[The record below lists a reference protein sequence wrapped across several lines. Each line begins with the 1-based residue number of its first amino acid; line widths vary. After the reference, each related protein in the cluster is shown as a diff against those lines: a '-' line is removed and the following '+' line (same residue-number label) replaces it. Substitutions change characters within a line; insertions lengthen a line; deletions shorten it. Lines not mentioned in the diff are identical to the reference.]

1 MVRNGAMNEM
11 IPNPRSI
18 VKMYKLNT
26 ENPAAQLLIKFKREL
41 AFQEAQKIADEEIAK
56 EEDAKQTQKTEI
68 LPAQTAQNK

>member
-1 MVRNGAMNEM
+1 MNEM
-11 IPNPRSI
+11 MPNPRSI